1 MTRRPSTWLLVA
13 AFASAGAGL
22 VHAAAAGSH
31 NDDAALA
38 WLFAVT
44 AVLQL
49 GWAAIVLVRPWS
61 AVVAVGIALNGA
73 CVVAW
78 VLSRTVGLAGP
89 LAGVEDVGVPDAIA
103 AALAVIA
110 CVSALAV
117 LLMGSRASTR
127 LDVPVL
133 VVSTVAVLAL
143 VVPAMAA
150 PHTHG
155 DHDHEHADVAAASH
169 DATAHEHDDTV
180 AAGSAHSHADASAV
194 DDSAPMISL
203 ADTRLSEA
211 QRSRAISL
219 LVSTRAAMLARFPDR
234 ASVEAAGYVW
244 IGDGR
249 RAGGYEHFVQQD
261 YMTDGLELDPDHIES
276 IVLQRQADGT
286 ERVVT
291 AMYILERGKTMA
303 DVPEIAGS
311 LTTWHDHQNL
321 CWDGNGKL
329 AGIVVNGVCRPG
341 GTFRATAPMMH
352 VWLTD
357 PPCGPFAGVEGHGA
371 GDCAHTHAAA

>member
-1 MTRRPSTWLLVA
+1 MTRRPTTWLLVA

-31 NDDAALA
+31 NDDTSLA

-44 AVLQL
+44 ALLQL
-49 GWAAIVLVRPWS
+49 GWAALVVVRPRTWL
-61 AVVAVGIALNGA
+61 VLGGIVLNGA
-73 CVVAW
+73 CVAAW
-78 VLSRTVGLAGP
+78 ALPRTVGLVGP
-89 LAGVEDVGVPDAIA
+89 LAGVEDVGTADTA
-103 AALAVIA
+103 AAVLATVA
-110 CVSALAV
+110 CAAAIGALLV
-117 LLMGSRASTR
+117 RSSPPPRIDRA
-127 LDVPVL
+127 VL
-133 VVSTVAVLAL
+133 VVSMVAIVAL

-150 PHTHG
+150 PHTHSHDDG
-155 DHDHEHADVAAASH
+155 DHQHIEAAAATSPSH
-169 DATAHEHDDTV
+169 SHSDAHAHDDAV
-180 AAGSAHSHADASAV
+180 AV
-194 DDSAPMISL
+194 DDGAPIVSL
-203 ADTRLSEA
+203 ADARLTEA

-261 YMTDGLELDPDHIES
+261 YMHDGLELEPAHIES
-276 IVLQRQADGT
+276 IVLQRQADGS

-291 AMYILERGKTMA
+291 AMYIMERGKTMA

-321 CWDGNGKL
+321 CWDGNGRL
-329 AGIVVNGVCRPG
+329 AGIYVNGQCRPG
-341 GTFRATAPMMH
+341 GTFRPTAPMMH

-371 GDCAHTHAAA
+371 GDCAHAHAAA

>member
-1 MTRRPSTWLLVA
+1 MTRRPTTWLYVS

-31 NDDAALA
+31 NGDTAVA

-49 GWAAIVLVRPWS
+49 GWAAIVVVRPWTVI
-61 AVVAVGIALNGA
+61 VVAGVGLNAA
-73 CVVAW
+73 CVVSW
-78 VLSRTVGLAGP
+78 VLSRTVGLVGP
-89 LAGVEDVGVPDAIA
+89 LAGVEDVGAPDTIA
-103 AALAVIA
+103 ALLAAIA
-110 CVSALAV
+110 CVTALAV
-117 LLMGSRASTR
+117 LFLGARAVAR
-127 LDVPVL
+127 LDAPVL
-133 VVSTVAVLAL
+133 MVSLIAVLAL

-150 PHTHG
+150 PHTHA
-155 DHDHEHADVAAASH
+155 DHEHSAVAVAAPDESA
-169 DATAHEHDDTV
+169 AHTHT
-180 AAGSAHSHADASAV
+180 HADAATV
-194 DDSAPMISL
+194 DYTGPIVSL
-203 ADTRLSEA
+203 ADARLTEA
-211 QRSRAISL
+211 QRSRALSL
-219 LVSTRAAMLARFPDR
+219 LVSTRAALLAHFPDR
-234 ASVEAAGYVW
+234 ASVEAAGYTW

-249 RAGGYEHFVQQD
+249 RAGGYEHFVQQSFL
-261 YMTDGLELDPDHIES
+261 TDGRELDPEHIES
-276 IVLQRQADGT
+276 IVLQRQADGS

-303 DVPEIAGS
+303 DVPDIAGA

-329 AGIVVNGVCRPG
+329 AGIVVGGVCRPG

-357 PPCGPFAGVEGHGA
+357 PPCGPFSGIEGHGA
-371 GDCAHTHAAA
+371 ADCVHTHAGA

>member
-1 MTRRPSTWLLVA
+1 
-13 AFASAGAGL
+13 L

-31 NDDAALA
+31 NDDASLA
-38 WLFAVT
+38 WLFAVA

-49 GWAAIVLVRPWS
+49 GWAALVVVRPWP
-61 AVVAVGIALNGA
+61 AVVAAGIALNGA

-78 VLSRTVGLAGP
+78 VVSRTVGLVGP
-89 LAGVEDVGVPDAIA
+89 LAGVEDVGAPDAIA
-103 AALAVIA
+103 AVLASVACVTALA
-110 CVSALAV
+110 ALLVGAR
-117 LLMGSRASTR
+117 GSTR

-133 VVSTVAVLAL
+133 IVSGVAVLAL

-155 DHDHEHADVAAASH
+155 DHEHGEVA
-169 DATAHEHDDTV
+169 ATAHDEAAVHAHGDTV
-180 AAGSAHSHADASAV
+180 DAGSTHSHGDASTV
-194 DDSAPMISL
+194 DDAAPIVSL
-203 ADTRLSEA
+203 ADARLTEA
-211 QRSRAISL
+211 QRSRAIAI

-234 ASVEAAGYVW
+234 ASVEAAGYAW

-261 YMTDGLELDPDHIES
+261 YMADGRELDPDHIES
-276 IVLQRQADGT
+276 IVLQRQADGS

-303 DVPEIAGS
+303 DVPDVAGA

-321 CWDGNGKL
+321 CWDANGKL
-329 AGIVVNGVCRPG
+329 AGIVVNGQCRPG

-357 PPCGPFAGVEGHGA
+357 PPCGPFSGVEGHGA
-371 GDCAHTHAAA
+371 EDCGHAHAAA

>member
-1 MTRRPSTWLLVA
+1 MTRRPTTWLLVA
-13 AFASAGAGL
+13 VVSSAGAGL

-31 NDDAALA
+31 NGDPAVA
-38 WLFAVT
+38 WIFAVT

-49 GWAAIVLVRPWS
+49 GWAALVVVRPWPLL
-61 AVVAVGIALNGA
+61 VAAGIALNGV

-78 VLSRTVGLAGP
+78 VLSRTAGLAGP
-89 LAGVEDVGVPDAIA
+89 LTGVEDVGAPDAIA
-103 AALAVIA
+103 AVLAAVA
-110 CVSALAV
+110 CLTAVAV
-117 LLMGSRASTR
+117 LLLGSRASAR

-133 VVSTVAVLAL
+133 VVSIVAVLAL

-150 PHTHG
+150 PHTHDG
-155 DHDHEHADVAAASH
+155 HGEVAAASH
-169 DATAHEHDDTV
+169 EGAAHAHDDSVVT
-180 AAGSAHSHADASAV
+180 AAPHSHADASAV
-194 DDSAPMISL
+194 EDTGPIVSL
-203 ADTRLSEA
+203 ADARLTET
-211 QRSRAISL
+211 QRSRALAL

-234 ASVEAAGYVW
+234 ASVEAAGYTW

-249 RAGGYEHFVQQD
+249 HVGGYEHFVQQD
-261 YMTDGLELDPDHIES
+261 YMTDGHELDPDHIES
-276 IVLQRQADGT
+276 IVLQRQADGS

-291 AMYILERGKTMA
+291 AMYILERGKTMLDA
-303 DVPEIAGS
+303 PDLAGS

-329 AGIVVNGVCRPG
+329 AGIVVGGVCRPG

-357 PPCGPFAGVEGHGA
+357 PPCGPFSGVEGHGA
-371 GDCAHTHAAA
+371 EDCGHTHAAA

>member
-1 MTRRPSTWLLVA
+1 MNRRPSTWLLVA
-13 AFASAGAGL
+13 VIASAGAGL

-31 NDDAALA
+31 NDDASLA
-38 WLFAVT
+38 WLFAVV

-49 GWAAIVLVRPWS
+49 GWAALV
-61 AVVAVGIALNGA
+61 VVRRWPALVAAGIALNGA

-78 VLSRTVGLAGP
+78 VLSRTVGLVGP
-89 LAGVEDVGVPDAIA
+89 LAGVEDVGAPDAIA
-103 AALAVIA
+103 AVLASVACVTALA
-110 CVSALAV
+110 ALLIGAR
-117 LLMGSRASTR
+117 GSIR
-127 LDVPVL
+127 LDVRVL
-133 VVSTVAVLAL
+133 VVSGIAVLAL
-143 VVPAMAA
+143 VVRAMAA

-155 DHDHEHADVAAASH
+155 DHEHGEVAAASPDESAGH
-169 DATAHEHDDTV
+169 AHGDTV
-180 AAGSAHSHADASAV
+180 DAGSAHSHGDASAV
-194 DDSAPMISL
+194 GDTAPVVSL
-203 ADTRLSEA
+203 ADARLTEA
-211 QRSRAISL
+211 QRSRAIAI

-261 YMTDGLELDPDHIES
+261 YMADGRELDPDHIES
-276 IVLQRQADGT
+276 IVLQRQADGS

-291 AMYILERGKTMA
+291 AMYILERGTTMA
-303 DVPEIAGS
+303 DVPDVAGA

-321 CWDGNGKL
+321 CWDANGKL
-329 AGIVVNGVCRPG
+329 AGIVVDGQCRPG

-357 PPCGPFAGVEGHGA
+357 PPCGPFSGVEGHGA